1 VWLLDLGNT
10 RLKIALGDAAGIG
23 PVHAFAHADADAE
36 DGLAALL
43 KTRPE
48 VRSACLASVADEART
63 AGVVALLNRA
73 GVAVSVAHTQPQCAG
88 LEIAYADPARLG
100 VDRFLALLATRQR
113 GGDWLL
119 VSFGSAITV
128 DLLDADG
135 RHHGGLIGMAESH
148 QREALAAR
156 FPALNRGSGEAASGF
171 ANDTP
176 DAVASGA
183 YRQALGLVLAAWGD
197 ACATLGHA
205 PGLLLCGGDA
215 ARFAPD
221 LSARLG
227 LIAEAADG
235 VVLEGLRVYARVAEA
250 TLRG

>member
-1 VWLLDLGNT
+1 MWLLDLGNT
-10 RLKIALGDAAGIG
+10 RLKIALGDAEGVG
-23 PVHAFAHADADAE
+23 PIHAFAHADAASDAA
-36 DGLAALL
+36 LAALL
-43 KTRPE
+43 QTRPD
-48 VRSACLASVADEART
+48 VRSAWLASVADKARA
-63 AGVVALLNRA
+63 AGVIALLNRA
-73 GVAVSVAHTQPQCAG
+73 GVAVSVAYTQPRCAG
-88 LEIAYADPARLG
+88 LSIAYADPARLG
-100 VDRFLALLATRQR
+100 VDRFLALVATRQR

-128 DLLDADG
+128 DLLGADG

-156 FPALNRGSGEAASGF
+156 FPALDRGVGEADSGF

-183 YRQALGLVLAAWGD
+183 YRQTLGLVLAAWGD
-197 ACATLGHA
+197 ACAVLGHA
-205 PGLLLCGGDA
+205 PELLLCGGDA
-215 ARFAPD
+215 ARFATE
-221 LSARLG
+221 LSARLSVS
-227 LIAEAADG
+227 AEAADG

>member
-1 VWLLDLGNT
+1 MWLLDLGNT
-10 RLKIALGDAAGIG
+10 RLKIALGDAEGLG
-23 PVHAFAHADADAE
+23 PVHAFAHT
-36 DGLAALL
+36 DGASEAGVTALL
-43 KTRPE
+43 QTRPD
-48 VRSACLASVADEART
+48 VRSAWLASVADEVRT
-63 AGVVALLNRA
+63 AAVIALLNRA
-73 GVAVSVAHTQPQCAG
+73 GVTVSVAHTRSQCAG
-88 LEIAYADPARLG
+88 LDIAYADPARLG
-100 VDRFLALLATRQR
+100 VDRFLALMAARER

-119 VSFGSAITV
+119 VSFGSAVTV
-128 DLLDADG
+128 DLLGADG
-135 RHHGGLIGMAESH
+135 RHHGGLIGIAESH

-156 FPALNRGSGEAASGF
+156 FSALNRGAGAADSGF

-197 ACATLGHA
+197 ACTVLGHA

-215 ARFAPD
+215 ARFAAD

-227 LIAEAADG
+227 VSAEARDG
-235 VVLEGLRVYARVAEA
+235 VVLDGLRVYARVVEA